1 MKIGIIG
8 LPQTGKKT
16 LFKTLTEY
24 SFTEK
29 DLIQNKSIKSIA
41 QIKDPRFNKLVDMY
55 QPKKQVQAR
64 IEIELLQKIE
74 KDTILKG
81 DIFKDIAE
89 LDAIVH
95 VVRCFE
101 DDSIYHIEGSVD
113 PKRDIDNINAEL
125 ILNDMLFIE
134 KRFERLEKNIKR
146 QNDEQSKK
154 EKALLEKIKSHLD
167 KDLPLRLFNLTDDE
181 KAIISSYPFIT
192 FKKMLIV
199 LNVSEDDILNN
210 SLVESIQKAYD
221 DIDVYIM
228 SASVKTESEI
238 ASFEAESEKA
248 EFLQALGIK
257 EPAINAVT
265 RLCIKSLDLIS
276 FFTVGEDEVRQ
287 WTIPAGSTAPSAAG
301 AIHTDLEKGFI
312 RAEVIKYND
321 LIELGTEAKVKEAGK
336 AYLKGKDY
344 IVEDGDLLNIR
355 FNV

>member
-16 LFKTLTEY
+16 LFKILTGY
-24 SFTEK
+24 SFTDK
-29 DLIQNKSIKSIA
+29 DLTLNKVVKSIA
-41 QIKDPRFNKLVDMY
+41 EIQDQRFDILADMY
-55 QPKKQVQAR
+55 KPKKRVKAR
-64 IEIELLQKIE
+64 IDIELLPKIE
-74 KDTILKG
+74 KDTISKG
-81 DIFKDIAE
+81 EIFKDIAE
-89 LDAIVH
+89 LDAISH

-101 DDSIYHIEGSVD
+101 DDSIYHIEGSIN
-113 PKRDIDNINAEL
+113 PKRDIDNINSEL

-134 KRFERLEKNIKR
+134 KRLERLENNIRKI
-146 QNDEQSKK
+146 NDEQAKK
-154 EKALLEKIKSHLD
+154 EKIVLDKIKSHLE
-167 KDLPLRLFNLTDDE
+167 KNLPLRLLDLTDDE

-192 FKKMLIV
+192 LKKMFIV
-199 LNVSEDDILNN
+199 LNVSEDDILNEP
-210 SLVESIQKAYD
+210 LVEDIRNSCSS
-221 DIDVYIM
+221 IDVSIM

-238 ASFEAESEKA
+238 ASFETEEERE

-257 EPAINAVT
+257 EPAINAIT
-265 RLCIKSLDLIS
+265 KLCIKSLNLIS

-321 LIELGTEAKVKEAGK
+321 LIELGSEAKVKEAGK

-344 IVEDGDLLNIR
+344 IVEDGDLLDIR